1 MARKDRKNDLPK
13 AKITGASLRRTF
25 RLFQYM
31 GPDKWKFSLGL
42 VFLGLTSATALIFPK
57 LIGDLVNAG
66 KLPVNEGGIDRQALL
81 LLGLLVLQSFFS
93 FFRIYLFSQVTE
105 YTLLRLRQSVYTH
118 LIQLPMA
125 YFSKNRVGEIN
136 SRLSSDISQIQET
149 FTTTLAE
156 FLRQFIL
163 IIGGITLISVIS
175 FKLTLFMLAL
185 IPAISVIAIIFGRYI
200 RRISRQVQ
208 DRVAD
213 SNTILEETMQG
224 IVNVKAFANE
234 FFEIARYVK
243 TTKEITRLSL
253 KSAFSRGLFASFIIF
268 ALFGAI
274 VGIIWYAM
282 SLQISDGDMFSFVIY
297 TAFVGASIGGIAEL
311 YAQLQKAVGATER
324 VLDILDLDKEDIR
337 QIEIGSGVGRLQGRV
352 DFAEVH
358 FSYPSRKEIQ
368 VLKGISFVAEP
379 GESIAIVGPS
389 GAGKSTITQ
398 LLLRFYEPSSG
409 QILIDGKP
417 AANYD
422 LSELRNQMAIVPQ
435 DVLLFG
441 GSIRENIL
449 YGKPGATEQEI
460 RDAAIKANAMNF
472 IEGFPEGLET
482 IVGERG
488 ITLSGGQR
496 QRIAIARAVLKDP
509 SILILDEATSSLDSE
524 SERLVQEALDELM
537 KGRTTFIVAH
547 RLSTIRNADRIIVL
561 DAGLVVESGN
571 HQQLIANTEGLYY
584 HLSRLQFDREVP
596 VV

>member
-1 MARKDRKNDLPK
+1 
-13 AKITGASLRRTF
+13 
-25 RLFQYM
+25 M
-31 GPDKWKFSLGL
+31 GPDKWKFIVGL
-42 VFLGLTSATALIFPK
+42 VFLGLTSATALVFPK
-57 LIGDLVNAG
+57 LIGDLVNAR
-66 KLPVNEGGIDRQALL
+66 KLPVNGWGIDKYAMALL
-81 LLGLLVLQSFFS
+81 VVLVLQSVFS

-105 YTLLRLRQSVYTH
+105 YTLLRLRQSLYSH
-118 LIQLPMA
+118 LIKMPMA
-125 YFSKNRVGEIN
+125 YFSQNRVGEIN
-136 SRLSSDISQIQET
+136 SRLSADISQIQET

-163 IIGGITLISVIS
+163 IIGGIILISIIS

-185 IPAISVIAIIFGRYI
+185 IPAIAIVAILFGRFI
-200 RRISRQVQ
+200 RSISRQVQ
-208 DRVAD
+208 DKVAD

-224 IVNVKAFANE
+224 IVNVKAFTNE
-234 FFEIARYVK
+234 FFEIARYGKAVGS
-243 TTKEITRLSL
+243 ITQLSL
-253 KSAFSRGLFASFIIF
+253 KSAFWRGMFASFIIF

-282 SLQISDGDMFSFVIY
+282 SLQISEGDMFSFVIY

-311 YAQLQKAVGATER
+311 YAQLQKAVGATDR
-324 VLDILDLDKEDIR
+324 VLDILDQQKEDIS
-337 QIEIGSGVGRLQGRV
+337 QLMPGLASTRLSGRV
-352 DFAEVH
+352 AFESVR
-358 FSYPSRKEIQ
+358 FTYPSRQEIE
-368 VLKGISFVAEP
+368 VLKGISFEALP

-398 LLLRFYEPSSG
+398 LLLRFYEPTSG

-417 AANYD
+417 STSYS

-449 YGKPGATEQEI
+449 YGKPGATDDELI
-460 RDAAIKANAMNF
+460 DAAVKANAMSF
-472 IEGFPEGLET
+472 IERFPEGLDT

-524 SERLVQEALDELM
+524 SERLVQEALDKLM
-537 KGRTTFIVAH
+537 QGRTTFIVAH
-547 RLSTIRNADRIIVL
+547 RLSTIRNASRILVL
-561 DAGLVVESGN
+561 DAGAIIENGS
-571 HQQLIANTEGLYY
+571 HQQLIAQKDGLYS
-584 HLSRLQFDREVP
+584 HLSKLQFDREAP